1 MKKIIS
7 TIFCTL
13 FLVAAVSAQVTI
25 EFDHDTLHTAM
36 PLDSVDK
43 VAHNYIKNTS
53 NSTKTFKWTREVIQI
68 APNCQSYICDPK
80 ACYLPQISTRTFTLA
95 GNTKGTLDA
104 HMKNNDPANL
114 CCSILKLHLEEVNV
128 PDNFADVFF
137 YFNDCSK
144 ILDESE
150 ALALDLKIYPNP
162 VQDFF
167 TLENAEEVATLR
179 VMSRDG
185 REVKTFAADAS
196 QKYEI
201 TDLPTGQYF
210 VVVYG
215 KTGKAIRAIEIL
227 KG

>member
-13 FLVAAVSAQVTI
+13 FFVAAISAQITI

-43 VAHNYIKNTS
+43 VAHNYIKNTATTS
-53 NSTKTFKWTREVIQI
+53 KTYKWTREVIEI
-68 APNCQSYICDPK
+68 APNCISYICDPK
-80 ACYLPQISTRTFTLA
+80 ACYLPQVGTKTFTLPA
-95 GNTKGTLDA
+95 QTKGTLDA
-104 HMKNNDPANL
+104 HLKNNDPAKM
-114 CCSILKLHLEEVNV
+114 CCALVKLHLEEVNV
-128 PDNFADVFF
+128 PTNFADVFY
-137 YFNDCSK
+137 YFNDCS
-144 ILDESE
+144 IVLDESE
-150 ALALDLKIYPNP
+150 ATALNLKIYPNP

-201 TDLPTGQYF
+201 TDLPAGQYF
-210 VVVYG
+210 VVIYG
-215 KTGKAIRAIEIL
+215 KTGKALRAIEII